1 MHRYLRLFA
10 GLALGVGLIVL
21 LLPASGSAQAPA
33 APDTGPLAQGPPP
46 APGEREIR
54 LERDHLLE
62 TVGLYRPE
70 VGGFRIS
77 GFFLGSAN
85 YNNRIQIVPEFAGG
99 AFATSEPGQLNFS
112 FDKFTIG
119 VYKTFAP
126 WLSAGASIAVEQHKI
141 RHSHGFDPAFGCPG
155 TAPCTEQFGAEAPE
169 TEVDLHRF
177 NITAIAPLGNGL
189 ALSFG
194 RFDTP
199 YGYERHDANL
209 NFTATISELQQ
220 FGRPQS
226 MTGFMGAYQFTPWL
240 DAVAWVVNRWENE
253 TTHDDFND
261 NNNDKSFGGRIGF
274 TPLQGRQLL
283 NFGIGGWW
291 GPEQTN
297 DTANPRWI
305 IDLDLTWTPM
315 PKLLF
320 TAEFLYGEEQ
330 GVSFRRVGFP
340 VAAGAVSNKTV
351 NWLAFYGLVH
361 YDFLPW
367 LGASFRYGIFD
378 DEDGARTGVK
388 QVLQSFTLA
397 PIFRLS
403 RLIPD
408 LRPVGATYARTRH
421 PLDWVDVKLEY
432 RFNLSNKNVFS
443 DASPAVPFTAADV
456 AKTSQQ
462 VTLQFVVNF

>member
-1 MHRYLRLFA
+1 MHRYLCHFA
-10 GLALGVGLIVL
+10 GLALAVGLIAL
-21 LLPASGSAQAPA
+21 LLPARGWAQAPA
-33 APDTGPLAQGPPP
+33 TPDTGPLAQGPPP

-54 LERDHLLE
+54 LEREHPLDA
-62 TVGLYRPE
+62 VGLGKPE
-70 VGGFRIS
+70 VLGFRIS

-85 YNNRIQIVPEFAGG
+85 YNDKIQIVPEFAGG

-119 VYKTFAP
+119 VYRTFAP
-126 WLSAGASIAVEQHKI
+126 WLSTGASIAIEQHKL
-141 RHSHGFDPAFGCPG
+141 RHSHF
-155 TAPCTEQFGAEAPE
+155 TAGPDAERFGAEEVE

-189 ALSFG
+189 AFSFG

-209 NFTATISELQQ
+209 NFTATVSELQQ

-226 MTGFMGAYQFTPWL
+226 MTGFTAAYQFAPWL
-240 DAVAWVVNRWENE
+240 DAIGWVVNRWENE

-274 TPLQGRQLL
+274 TPVQGRQLL

-291 GPEQTN
+291 GPEQDDN
-297 DTANPRWI
+297 NSDNRWI
-305 IDLDLTWTPM
+305 VDLDLTWTPM
-315 PKLLF
+315 PKLVLA
-320 TAEFLYGEEQ
+320 AEFLYGGEQ
-330 GVSFRRVGFP
+330 GVSLRQVGSP
-340 VAAGAVSNKTV
+340 VAAGAVSNKSV
-351 NWLAFYGLVH
+351 NWLAFYGLAH
-361 YDFLPW
+361 YDVTPW
-367 LGASFRYGIFD
+367 LGLTFRYGIFD
-378 DEDGARTGVK
+378 DPDSARTGVK
-388 QVLQSFTLA
+388 QVLQSFSLVPTV
-397 PIFRLS
+397 RLS

-432 RFNLSNKNVFS
+432 RFNVSDRNVFS
-443 DASPAVPFTAADV
+443 DASPGVPITDAS
-456 AKTSQQ
+456 KTSQQ